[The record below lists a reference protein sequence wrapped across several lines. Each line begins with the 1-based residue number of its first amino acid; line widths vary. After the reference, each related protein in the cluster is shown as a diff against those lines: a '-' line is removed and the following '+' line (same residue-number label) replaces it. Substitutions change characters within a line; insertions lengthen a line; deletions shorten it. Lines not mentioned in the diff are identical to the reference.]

1 MPAIASYRHR
11 LRPTEP
17 ETPAPESEVETLVA
31 VGLNDCQEP
40 LPASDHEHA
49 WRRRPP
55 EQQPL
60 AAENRFVWYCT
71 GCNALQTLEYW
82 QKPR

>member
-17 ETPAPESEVETLVA
+17 EAPGTEPGVEAFVA
-31 VGLNDCQEP
+31 VGLNDSQET
-40 LPASDHEHA
+40 LSENEHEHA

-60 AAENRFVWYCT
+60 AGENRFVWYCT

-82 QKPR
+82 QKP